1 MCMVKK
7 KRGDKTMKSLKEIIS
22 IYLKRL
28 GIPAD
33 VRGYAIL
40 KDAIEL
46 TINDAS
52 YVRGVHK
59 NLYVVLAKKYNV
71 TTKNIERNIRY
82 AIGKVALS
90 VNRDLMKEIFS
101 NTINPEKVK
110 VTNVKFIATLS
121 EYISMKEC

>member
-1 MCMVKK
+1 MKK
-7 KRGDKTMKSLKEIIS
+7 LRETIS

-33 VRGYAIL
+33 VSGYAIL

-46 TINDAS
+46 AINDAS

-71 TTKNIERNIRY
+71 TTKHIERNIRY
-82 AIGKVALS
+82 AIGKAALN
-90 VNRDLMKEIFS
+90 VNGELMKEIFS
-101 NTINPEKVK
+101 NTICPGKAKVP
-110 VTNVKFIATLS
+110 NVKFIATLS
-121 EYISMKEC
+121 DYISMKEC